1 MPSSPWL
8 LHPPCSRTPAPSKPR
23 SSCSCS
29 LGRELRGERGS
40 DALRLP
46 APPKRWMERSLGRKR
61 EGKSAPPDR
70 HPGCGDSGD
79 TAPSPRPV
87 PGVWVAVQDSPA
99 AKNVPCRLPPRPLLS
114 PAGLSPDNPGGKPV
128 WRSRWSKAR
137 RLSRSATLSYTQ
149 PFSTAT
155 LGSSTLMGFTPALP
169 NLSELPP
176 LPAGTIPPHG
186 PGASRTPAPARTHL
200 PPPRGCLGSAEAP
213 LPW

>member
-1 MPSSPWL
+1 MDPCPDRVRGAGLLHLPQGSAPGLCPEQGVILSATGNGMPSSPWL

-29 LGRELRGERGS
+29 LGRALRGERGS

-99 AKNVPCRLPPRPLLS
+99 AKNVPCRLSPRPLLS

-128 WRSRWSKAR
+128 WRSRWTQAR
-137 RLSRSATLSYTQ
+137 RLSSSAALSYTQ

-155 LGSSTLMGFTPALP
+155 LADT
-169 NLSELPP
+169 
-176 LPAGTIPPHG
+176 
-186 PGASRTPAPARTHL
+186 
-200 PPPRGCLGSAEAP
+200 
-213 LPW
+213 